1 MYNTDRDALR
11 EPWRVRPLFARCAL
25 ELQENDKVRVTL
37 FGMGKLPYTYL
48 APANISSVL
57 QTFLDASTYSRRR
70 IIALLLCRATN
81 LLDRAAHLTRSSGY
95 VYVLGPFSIECITN
109 KKYPIFSYI
118 RHNDSLVHIEIQ
130 YPLKQ
135 NPCSFGSQYRR

>member
-57 QTFLDASTYSRRR
+57 QTFLDASSYSRRR

-95 VYVLGPFSIECITN
+95 GYVYVLGPFSIECITN
-109 KKYPIFSYI
+109 KKYPIFYFW
-118 RHNDSLVHIEIQ
+118 
-130 YPLKQ
+130 Y
-135 NPCSFGSQYRR
+135 F